1 MCCFRICGFL
11 LSAIADVESLWWL
24 CVWCVTYFCTSGR
37 NPTPEH
43 LTALTSSLF
52 PIPYTWR
59 SRAYTF
65 SAVFVPETRCL
76 PEAPALDI
84 LNRWRLDILKFYRQV
99 EDTTTTIK
107 DDLTED
113 VVKSIRPFVDE
124 LYAAVDRTPVNMIS
138 RGVP

>member
-1 MCCFRICGFL
+1 
-11 LSAIADVESLWWL
+11 
-24 CVWCVTYFCTSGR
+24 
-37 NPTPEH
+37 
-43 LTALTSSLF
+43 
-52 PIPYTWR
+52 
-59 SRAYTF
+59 
-65 SAVFVPETRCL
+65 
-76 PEAPALDI
+76 LDI